1 MGAETPDAPPSP
13 PRRPTAQWPSRR
25 EPPRRE
31 PPLLPSPWAVAATA
45 VPPSPV
51 GARVVPVTG
60 RGAVAAY
67 VTAAVPWLVAPG
79 SSGGITLVAT
89 GSAMAKAISV
99 SELLRR
105 LLPTLSVLTQLRSV
119 PAGTAAAAGG
129 RAVVVASPPWL
140 ASPPQG
146 RRRAARL
153 PVLVIT
159 LAADLSAHRVEPGYA
174 PPPPLPGAEWRYGGE
189 GRRR

>member
-1 MGAETPDAPPSP
+1 M
-13 PRRPTAQWPSRR
+13 
-25 EPPRRE
+25 
-31 PPLLPSPWAVAATA
+31 AVAD
-45 VPPSPV
+45 
-51 GARVVPVTG
+51 G
-60 RGAVAAY
+60 
-67 VTAAVPWLVAPG
+67 VTASSWSGLPRFDCRFFVSVQAPG

-119 PAGTAAAAGG
+119 PAAAATAGG
-129 RAVVVASPPWL
+129 RPLVVASPPRL
-140 ASPPQG
+140 TSPPQG

-174 PPPPLPGAEWRYGGE
+174 PPPRLPTAEWRHGNG